1 MVGMK
6 HRYDDE
12 RLIELL
18 VEKQHTH
25 AQIAEEL
32 GISASLVKKIAC
44 GRRRPEL
51 QRRMWDAEN
60 GLMSQARRLGARYAR
75 GLISRQIEQ
84 GLTGEGETA
93 RRAREFVLKWALVSR
108 PRRGDLP
115 VDWQEA
121 MRVQA
126 EMANLDR
133 PGEPDVNPE

>member
-25 AQIAEEL
+25 AQIAEAL

-44 GRRRPEL
+44 GQRRPEL
-51 QRRMWDAEN
+51 QRKMWDAEN
-60 GLMSQARRLGARYAR
+60 GLMGEARRLGARYAR

-93 RRAREFVLKWALVSR
+93 RRAREFVLKWALASR

-121 MRVQA
+121 MGEPA
-126 EMANLDR
+126 TLANLDG
-133 PGEPDVNPE
+133 PGEPDVDPQ